1 MTSRESVVPSHG
13 KQKCK
18 KNYILKRTTK
28 VAALLEVVF
37 VVALSATMD
46 VVNVVLAVVAENI
59 IIFVLKV

>member
-1 MTSRESVVPSHG
+1 M
-13 KQKCK
+13 
-18 KNYILKRTTK
+18 
-28 VAALLEVVF
+28 VF

>member
-1 MTSRESVVPSHG
+1 
-13 KQKCK
+13 
-18 KNYILKRTTK
+18 
-28 VAALLEVVF
+28 VVF